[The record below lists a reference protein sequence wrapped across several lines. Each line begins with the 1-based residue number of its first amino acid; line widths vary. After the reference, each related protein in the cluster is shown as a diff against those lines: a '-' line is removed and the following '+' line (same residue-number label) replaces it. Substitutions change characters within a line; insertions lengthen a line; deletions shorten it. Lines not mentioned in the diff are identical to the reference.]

1 MHSRNMLLNKFVHL
15 GHLISD
21 IGKGFLNVL
30 LKNPCGKKQDRDGQ
44 YNDQRE
50 LRVNDQHRCKHN
62 HQSQQIPD
70 RIQQTI

>member
-1 MHSRNMLLNKFVHL
+1 MHSRNMLLHKFVHL

-50 LRVNDQHRCKHN
+50 LRVND
-62 HQSQQIPD
+62 
-70 RIQQTI
+70 